1 MSKAPHSP
9 IPDAVVRIAES
20 HKENARGMM
29 LKDTANRT
37 TVKKSLLTIAIRCA
51 AAAAVLLAIPVS
63 QPRAQEYPQRNV
75 KFIIPF
81 SAGGGADVLLRIV
94 ANALAEHW
102 GQTATVENRVG
113 GNTVV
118 GTVAAVGSPNDGYTL
133 LFAGDQSIT
142 INPAMM
148 TNLPY
153 SVQKDLVPITLV
165 AKNPMLLVVTNST
178 PANNLKEFIALAKA
192 KPEGITFGSSGAGSI
207 QRLIMELT
215 AQSAGVK
222 LLHVPYKGSNEAVTA
237 MLSGEIQSIYNGVSN
252 FVQLVGAGRLR
263 ALAVATDVRSSQMPN
278 VPTVKEA
285 TDGQIT
291 NLDTG
296 SWFGIFAPAGTPPAI
311 IDKVQKDVAA
321 VLAKPQVR
329 KTVEDRGFIP
339 VASTGAEF
347 AEAIKKDTTAW
358 AKVIKEANIKP
369 E

>member
-1 MSKAPHSP
+1 MPKS
-9 IPDAVVRIAES
+9 
-20 HKENARGMM
+20 
-29 LKDTANRT
+29 
-37 TVKKSLLTIAIRCA
+37 TVKNGLFTRLVRY
-51 AAAAVLLAIPVS
+51 AAAAVLLLAIPAS
-63 QPRAQEYPQRNV
+63 QSGAADYPQRNV
-75 KFIIPF
+75 RFIIPF
-81 SAGGGADVLLRIV
+81 SAGGGADVLLRIL
-94 ANALAEHW
+94 ANALADHW
-102 GQTATVENRVG
+102 GHPTTVENRVG

-118 GTVAAVGSPNDGYTL
+118 GTIAAIGSPNDGYTL

-153 SVQKDLVPITLV
+153 TVQKDLVPITLV

-178 PANNLKEFIALAKA
+178 PAKNLKEFIALAKA

-237 MLSGEIQSIYNGVSN
+237 MLGGEIQSIYNGVSN
-252 FVQLVGAGRLR
+252 FVELVGAGKLR
-263 ALAVATDVRSSQMPN
+263 AIAVATDVRSSQMPN

-296 SWFGIFAPAGTPPAI
+296 SRFGLFAPAGTPQAI
-311 IDKVQKDVAA
+311 VDQLQKDVAA
-321 VLAKPQVR
+321 VVAKPQVR
-329 KTVEDRGFIP
+329 KTMEERGFIP
-339 VASTGAEF
+339 VASTAAQF
-347 AEAIKKDTTAW
+347 ADIIKSDTAAW
-358 AKVIKEANIKP
+358 QKVIKEANIKP

>member
-1 MSKAPHSP
+1 MPK
-9 IPDAVVRIAES
+9 
-20 HKENARGMM
+20 NTAR
-29 LKDTANRT
+29 
-37 TVKKSLLTIAIRCA
+37 KSLFTNAIRCA
-51 AAAAVLLAIPVS
+51 AAAALLLAVPLS
-63 QPRAQEYPQRNV
+63 QPKAADYPQRNV

-81 SAGGGADVLLRIV
+81 SAGGGADVLLRIL

-102 GQTATVENRVG
+102 ALPTTVENRVG

-118 GTVAAVGSPNDGYTL
+118 GTVAAINSPNDGYTL

-165 AKNPMLLVVTNST
+165 AKNPMLLVVTNNT
-178 PANNLKEFIALAKA
+178 PAKNLKEFIALAKA
-192 KPEGITFGSSGAGSI
+192 KPDGIMFGSSGAGSI
-207 QRLIMELT
+207 QRLVMELT
-215 AQSAGVK
+215 AQSAGIK

-237 MLSGEIQSIYNGVSN
+237 MLGDQIQAIYNGVSN
-252 FVQLVGAGRLR
+252 FVQLLAAGKLR
-263 ALAVATDVRSSQMPN
+263 ALAVATDVRSSQLPD

-296 SWFGIFAPAGTPPAI
+296 SWFGLFAPAGTPPAI
-311 IDKVQKDVAA
+311 IEKVQKDVAA

-329 KTVEDRGFIP
+329 KTVEERGFIP
-339 VASTGAEF
+339 VASTSAQF
-347 AEAIKKDTTAW
+347 AESIKKDTVAW
-358 AKVIKEANIKP
+358 QKVIKEANIQP